1 MTLPWGIATDS
12 TAKGQAGIDKGRAR
26 LHRPAPLMKD
36 LLHCRN
42 TVTHTTV
49 VVEEGQAGARS
60 DNPPPSALYSVTR
73 LDSRC

>member
-1 MTLPWGIATDS
+1 MTLPLGVSTDS
-12 TAKGQAGIDKGRAR
+12 IAKGQARMEKGRAR
-26 LHRPAPLMKD
+26 LHRPAPSMKD

-42 TVTHTTV
+42 AAPHTTV

-73 LDSRC
+73 FDRRC

>member
-1 MTLPWGIATDS
+1 MTLLSRAAIDSIAD
-12 TAKGQAGIDKGRAR
+12 GQTETEEGRAC
-26 LHRPAPLMKD
+26 LHRSAPLMID

-42 TVTHTTV
+42 ALSHTTV

-73 LDSRC
+73 LESRC